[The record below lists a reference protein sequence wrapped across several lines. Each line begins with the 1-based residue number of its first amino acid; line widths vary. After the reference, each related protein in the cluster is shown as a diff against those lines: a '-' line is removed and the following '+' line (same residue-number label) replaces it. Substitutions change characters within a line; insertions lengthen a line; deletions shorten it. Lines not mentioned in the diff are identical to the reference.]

1 MTPIIRVTHM
11 GAAIKLNFKQRIP
24 KRLAD
29 EIKAHIHQ
37 FDIPEEARAEL
48 DNSLYRIS
56 DSPNRRWVFVMINP
70 EQFRFVT
77 QAIADRQDAGKTLM
91 IWNSALSYIR
101 MDTGEIMADRGQ
113 LAKDART
120 NTDEVSRA
128 MTELTKIGAIYKEKR
143 GRKTA
148 YFVNPNVGW
157 AGGEGSRLE
166 VAKCVPKLRVVV
178 GGRVEADGPVPE
190 TRTEESLVAPAVRY
204 LRGANIAE
212 RMKWAS
218 KAVENGATPM
228 EGMTDK
234 KVIPKWAA
242 YVLIDLDLA
251 GLLPKAGEE

>member
-1 MTPIIRVTHM
+1 M

-24 KRLAD
+24 KRLAE
-29 EIKAHIHQ
+29 EIKFHIHQ
-37 FDIPEEARAEL
+37 FDMPEEARAEL

-56 DSPNRRWVFVMINP
+56 NSPDRRWCFVMINP
-70 EQFRFVT
+70 EQFRYVT
-77 QAIADRQDAGKTLM
+77 KAAQKCRNVATTLSVWNAAIT
-91 IWNSALSYIR
+91 YIR
-101 MDTGEIMADRGQ
+101 MDTGEVMADREQ
-113 LAKDART
+113 LAKDADTLPRH
-120 NTDEVSRA
+120 VSTA

-166 VAKCVPKLRVVV
+166 VAKCVPKLRVVA
-178 GGRVEADGPVPE
+178 GGKVEADGPLPE
-190 TRTEESLVAPAVRY
+190 PRTEESLVAPAVRY

>member
-1 MTPIIRVTHM
+1 MATVV
-11 GAAIKLNFKQRIP
+11 KLNFKYRM
-24 KRLAD
+24 KKSDAD
-29 EIKAHIHQ
+29 VIKAQLDSLEIS
-37 FDIPEEARAEL
+37 DEARAEL
-48 DNSLYRIS
+48 NNALYKVTNT
-56 DSPNRRWVFVMINP
+56 DSRRWVFVMINP
-70 EQFRFVT
+70 EQFRYVT
-77 QAIADRQDAGKTLM
+77 QSIADGNDAGKTLM
-91 IWNSALSYIR
+91 IWNSAITYIR
-101 MDTGEIMADRGQ
+101 MDTGEIMADRAC

-120 NTDEVSRA
+120 SVQEVSRA

-166 VAKCVPKLRVVV
+166 VAKCVPKLRVVA
-178 GGRVEADGPVPE
+178 GGKVEPDGPVPE

>member
-1 MTPIIRVTHM
+1 
-11 GAAIKLNFKQRIP
+11 
-24 KRLAD
+24 
-29 EIKAHIHQ
+29 
-37 FDIPEEARAEL
+37 
-48 DNSLYRIS
+48 
-56 DSPNRRWVFVMINP
+56 
-70 EQFRFVT
+70 
-77 QAIADRQDAGKTLM
+77 
-91 IWNSALSYIR
+91 
-101 MDTGEIMADRGQ
+101 
-113 LAKDART
+113 
-120 NTDEVSRA
+120 